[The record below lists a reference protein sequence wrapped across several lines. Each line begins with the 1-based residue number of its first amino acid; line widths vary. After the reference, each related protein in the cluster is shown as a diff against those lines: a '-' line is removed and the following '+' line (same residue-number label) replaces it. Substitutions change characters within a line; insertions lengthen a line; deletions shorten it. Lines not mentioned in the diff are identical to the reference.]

1 VIFLAD
7 TLRIDA
13 ERKGTMTHSKEDQMK
28 PQAQSTSHER
38 IRPGAQVAVIGPG
51 VFGRALASCALQG
64 GSTVTLLGLDEAAL
78 KDARDEF
85 GAQGEMNLLTMDEA
99 GLSSLEGR
107 RLDLIILA
115 VPCQALRS
123 ACTWLRTR
131 LWPRLSLSNGKTS
144 VLCAAKGIELE
155 TLKLPHEILDEC
167 LPPEAGKGLLSGP
180 SFAKELHAGLPTA
193 IVVASRDE
201 DVKRVA
207 EQLLHRPYFRVYGTD
222 DVVGVEIGGAVK
234 NVIATVAGVVDGLE
248 LGHNARAAV
257 VTRGLGEMAQMGV
270 ALGANPMTF
279 LGLSGLGD
287 LILTCTGDLS
297 RNRRFGLTIA
307 RHSDRP
313 MDQVLAEIGEVVEGY
328 TTARSAWLLSQ
339 RLKLDTPILKMAYQV
354 LYEGRPVR
362 DAVQHLLNREQ
373 KGEFDWISK

>member
-1 VIFLAD
+1 MSTPFGAIDSKASKPD
-7 TLRIDA
+7 T
-13 ERKGTMTHSKEDQMK
+13 
-28 PQAQSTSHER
+28 STSPR
-38 IRPGAQVAVIGPG
+38 ASAKVVVIGPG
-51 VFGRALASCALQG
+51 VFGRALASCAAQG
-64 GSTVTLLGLDEAAL
+64 GAEVTLLGLDHEAL
-78 KDARDEF
+78 KDAQSDNALAAVSF
-85 GAQGEMNLLTMDEA
+85 QTMDGI
-99 GLSSLEGR
+99 GLKKFENAKV
-107 RLDLIILA
+107 DLIILA

-123 ACTWLRTR
+123 VADWLRQQF
-131 LWPRLSLSNGKTS
+131 WPRLDHGEDQTL
-144 VLCAAKGIELE
+144 VLCAAKGIELD
-155 TLKLPHEILDEC
+155 TLKLPHEILTEL
-167 LPPEAGKGLLSGP
+167 LPDNAGIGILSGP

-193 IVVASRDE
+193 IVAASKDE
-201 DVKRVA
+201 KVRRVT
-207 EQLLHRPYFRVYGTD
+207 ELLLHRPHFRVYGTD
-222 DVVGVEIGGAVK
+222 DVVGVELGGALK

-307 RHSDRP
+307 RQHERP
-313 MDQVLAEIGEVVEGY
+313 MNEILTEIGQVVEGY

-339 RLKLDTPILKMAYQV
+339 KLGLDTPILKMAYQV

-362 DAVQHLLNREQ
+362 DAVKHLLNREQ
-373 KGEFDWISK
+373 KGEFDWIPR

>member
-1 VIFLAD
+1 MNIQPRSPD
-7 TLRIDA
+7 
-13 ERKGTMTHSKEDQMK
+13 ESSKNG
-28 PQAQSTSHER
+28 PSH
-38 IRPGAQVAVIGPG
+38 VAVIGPG
-51 VFGRALASCALQG
+51 VFGRALASCALQA
-64 GSTVTLLGLDEAAL
+64 GSKVTLLGLNDSTL
-78 KDARDEF
+78 VDAQTEF
-85 GAQGEMNLLTMDEA
+85 NQRTGVDLLTMDET
-99 GLSSLEGR
+99 GLSALRGVD
-107 RLDLIILA
+107 LDLIILA

-123 ACTWLRTR
+123 ACQWVSSK
-131 LWPRLSLSNGKTS
+131 LWPILLHERKTS

-167 LPPEAGKGLLSGP
+167 LPAEAGKGLLSGP

-193 IVVASRDE
+193 IVVASRE
-201 DVKRVA
+201 EEVKRVA

-270 ALGANPMTF
+270 ALGANPLTF

-307 RHSDRP
+307 RHHERP
-313 MDQVLAEIGEVVEGY
+313 MQQVLAEIGEVVEGY

-339 RLKLDTPILKMAYQV
+339 KLKLDTPILKVAYQV

-373 KGEFDWISK
+373 KGEFDWIGK